1 MKQDNFKSWIA
12 VLTAVVTVLGASA
25 ACLASVA
32 VSTAGD
38 QDFAGLDASIRAQK
52 AEIINY
58 VIAYQNYR
66 AYTDYLRYDEM
77 GYLMYDPEADAE
89 TDARNYA
96 IQQEVWGVSSGLLSS
111 FVKARYIDP
120 DGSYDIERELQE
132 AFADDAQTSDLNSQP
147 YFEKSDAERSRSA
160 FLTADMIVFAVSF
173 WFLTLAQATEKN
185 IKYVWA
191 ALGVLFAIGGV
202 LGILYGRFVL

>member
-12 VLTAVVTVLGASA
+12 VLTAVVTVLGATA

-58 VIAYQNYR
+58 VTAYQNYR
-66 AYTDYLRYDEM
+66 AYTDYIRYDEM

-89 TDARNYA
+89 TDARNHA
-96 IQQEVWGVSSGLLSS
+96 IQREMWGVSSGLLSS

-132 AFADDAQTSDLNSQP
+132 AFADDAQASELNAQP
-147 YFEKSDAERSRSA
+147 YFDKSDSERSRSA

-191 ALGVLFAIGGV
+191 ALGALLAIGGI
-202 LGILYGRFVL
+202 LGILYGRFIL

>member
-77 GYLMYDPEADAE
+77 GYLMYDPQADAE

-185 IKYVWA
+185 FKYVWA

-202 LGILYGRFVL
+202 LGILYGRFFL

>member
-12 VLTAVVTVLGASA
+12 VLTAIVTVLGASA

-185 IKYVWA
+185 FKYVWA

-202 LGILYGRFVL
+202 LGILYGRFFL

>member
-38 QDFAGLDASIRAQK
+38 QDFSGLDASIRAQK

>member
-185 IKYVWA
+185 FKYVWA

>member
-38 QDFAGLDASIRAQK
+38 QDFSGLDASIRAQK

-185 IKYVWA
+185 FKYVWA

>member
-12 VLTAVVTVLGASA
+12 VLTAIVTVLGASA

-202 LGILYGRFVL
+202 LGILYGRFIL

>member
-1 MKQDNFKSWIA
+1 MKQNNFKSWIA
-12 VLTAVVTVLGASA
+12 VLTAIVTVLGATA

-58 VIAYQNYR
+58 VTAYQNYR
-66 AYTDYLRYDEM
+66 AYTDYVRYEKM
-77 GYLMYDPEADAE
+77 GYLMYDPQADAA
-89 TDARNYA
+89 TDAQNYA
-96 IQQEVWGVSSGLLSS
+96 TQQEMWGVSSGLLAS

-132 AFADDAQTSDLNSQP
+132 AFAEDAQTSDLNAQP

-173 WFLTLAQATEKN
+173 WFFTLAQATEKN
-185 IKYVWA
+185 IKYAWA
-191 ALGVLFAIGGV
+191 ALGVLFAIGGIF
-202 LGILYGRFVL
+202 GIIIGRFIL

>member
-12 VLTAVVTVLGASA
+12 VLTAIVTVLGASA

-77 GYLMYDPEADAE
+77 GYLMYDPQADAE